1 MTCMI
6 ISSAH
11 NPQPQSSSTC
21 HLLALLFSF
30 LRLTMFPPILRRD
43 LLCKLAHW
51 LSGDPFFFGKLLLMD
66 PSSIKQLISSLGI
79 IKEWVP
85 STRCWARPKDPRLRC
100 RGRCPEPWPR
110 CRGDRRLGHHRRW
123 RGGRRCRR
131 VAGRSLGRRLRRW
144 RLLLFGLE
152 GDGRQGRI
160 AGQHGTGLL
169 QDLPQDG
176 KMMKHV
182 VAVPKL
188 HLNPFEQN
196 RSPVLE
202 DE

>member
-1 MTCMI
+1 MTIYDMYDHLKRTQSAATI
-6 ISSAH
+6 KFHLPLARTSFFLPETDNVSTYSSARFALQIG
-11 NPQPQSSSTC
+11 P
-21 HLLALLFSF
+21 LAF
-30 LRLTMFPPILRRD
+30 RR
-43 LLCKLAHW
+43 
-51 LSGDPFFFGKLLLMD
+51 SVFFGKLLLMD

-110 CRGDRRLGHHRRW
+110 CRGDRRLGHHRR
-123 RGGRRCRR
+123 

-182 VAVPKL
+182 VAVPKA
-188 HLNPFEQN
+188 PFE
-196 RSPVLE
+196 SI
-202 DE
+202 

>member
-1 MTCMI
+1 MTIYDMYYHLKRTQSAATI
-6 ISSAH
+6 KFHLPLARTSFFLPETDNVSTYSSARFALQIG
-11 NPQPQSSSTC
+11 P
-21 HLLALLFSF
+21 LAL
-30 LRLTMFPPILRRD
+30 RR
-43 LLCKLAHW
+43 
-51 LSGDPFFFGKLLLMD
+51 SVFFGKLLLMD
-66 PSSIKQLISSLGI
+66 PLSIKQLISSLGI

-123 RGGRRCRR
+123 RGGRRRR

-176 KMMKHV
+176 KMG
-182 VAVPKL
+182 
-188 HLNPFEQN
+188 
-196 RSPVLE
+196 
-202 DE
+202 